1 MKKNVALV
9 LSSGGARG
17 FAHIGV
23 INTLEQAGY
32 KITSIAGTS
41 MGSLVGGIYAAG
53 QLKVFEEW
61 TRSLNLKEIWHLTD
75 LAFSKNGLVKGNRII
90 KKLKEIVPDRN
101 IEDLPIPYC
110 AVATDIVRGTERV
123 FTKGSLYDAIRASIS
138 IPTFF
143 QPFRIGDGYYVDG
156 GLLNPVPVHHIQRK
170 DNDLQVIVDVNAVVP
185 FEIARIPPPIH
196 KEHQH
201 YKYFKLFHSLFSE
214 TVPKNKADQIG
225 LFALTNKSLGLM
237 VHRISRLTIEKY
249 PPDLLISVSRDMFG
263 AYDFYKAK
271 EIIEEGEVVA
281 ENALLDHKKHKK
293 NKINYLQSAIDLT
306 IFGA

>member
-53 QLKVFEEW
+53 QLRVFEEW
-61 TRSLNLKEIWHLTD
+61 ARSLNLKEVWHLTD

-90 KKLKEIVPDRN
+90 RKLKEMIPDRN
-101 IEDLPIPYC
+101 IEDLLIPYC
-110 AVATDIVRGTERV
+110 AVATDIVKGTERI
-123 FTKGSLYDAIRASIS
+123 FTSGSMYDAIRASIS

-143 QPFRIGDGYYVDG
+143 QPYRLGDSFYVDG
-156 GLLNPVPVHHIQRK
+156 GLLNPVPVHHIQRIK
-170 DNDLQVIVDVNAVVP
+170 GDILVIVDVNAVLPLEKIKKPV
-185 FEIARIPPPIH
+185 PIH
-196 KEHQH
+196 KEHKY
-201 YKYFKLFHSLFSE
+201 YKYFKLFHNRFGES
-214 TVPKNKADQIG
+214 VPRNKADHIG

-237 VHRISRLTIEKY
+237 VHQISKLTIETY
-249 PPDLLISVSRDMFG
+249 PSDLLISISRDLFG
-263 AYDFYKAK
+263 AYDFYKAN
-271 EIIEEGEVVA
+271 EIIEEGAVA
-281 ENALLDHKKHKK
+281 AKNAL
-293 NKINYLQSAIDLT
+293 AAT
-306 IFGA
+306 

>member
-1 MKKNVALV
+1 MKKKVALV

-32 KITSIAGTS
+32 RITSIAGTS

-53 QLKVFEEW
+53 QLKVFEEFV
-61 TRSLNLKEIWHLTD
+61 RSLNLKEVWHLTD

-90 KKLKEIVPDRN
+90 RKLKDMIPDRN

-110 AVATDIVRGTERV
+110 AVATDIVIGTERV
-123 FTKGSLYDAIRASIS
+123 FTSGSMYDAIRASIS

-156 GLLNPVPVHHIQRK
+156 GLLNPVPVHHVQRNK
-170 DNDLQVIVDVNAVVP
+170 GDMLVIVDVNAVIP
-185 FEIARIPPPIH
+185 FEKARIPAPIH

-201 YKYFKLFHSLFSE
+201 YKYFKLFQSLFSE

-237 VHRISRLTIEKY
+237 VHQISKLTIEKY

-263 AYDFYKAK
+263 AYDFYKAS
-271 EIIEEGEVVA
+271 EIIEEGAVA
-281 ENALLDHKKHKK
+281 ARNALKEYKK
-293 NKINYLQSAIDLT
+293 
-306 IFGA
+306 